1 VSDSS
6 SSFDPRNDRL
16 ARDIRNQMARAF
28 VKCLDPG
35 ADLGPVNK
43 LIGRLLSGHHGNV
56 YADYVKDRQQRYLA
70 AKSTITSQK
79 IDDDFYRALVLWDNA
94 LFFETHEILEAL
106 WINSSGTHKLI
117 LQALIRAA
125 GYYIHLGTG
134 NQSGADKMA
143 GRAWE
148 VLHKYRGEIPPFP
161 GLDNLLKCLAR
172 RESVPP
178 KLL

>member
-1 VSDSS
+1 MINSF

-28 VKCLDPG
+28 VKCLDPE

-43 LIGRLLSGHHGNV
+43 LTDRLLTGHPENI
-56 YADYVKDRQQRYLA
+56 YTDYVRDRQQRYLA
-70 AKSTITSQK
+70 AKLTITGQK
-79 IDDDFYRALVLWDNA
+79 INDNFYRALVLWDKE
-94 LFFETHEILEAL
+94 LFFETHEVLESL
-106 WINSSGTHKLI
+106 WINSSGTHRLI

-134 NQSGADKMA
+134 NQSGAEKMA
-143 GRAWE
+143 VQAWE
-148 VLHKYRGEIPPFP
+148 VLNKYHREVPPFP
-161 GLDNLLKCLAR
+161 GLDNLLACLAR
-172 RESVPP
+172 LESVPP